1 MNVVAVFETL
11 GLIAFSISGSVV
23 GIRRKID
30 IFGLLILALMTSCGG
45 GILRDLLLGS
55 IPPVALRTPYYLLVS
70 LCTTVVCFFY
80 FKFIYPKFN
89 RRHHKLLYLVQLF
102 DAMGLGLFT
111 VSGISIARGIFPQN
125 EYLCVFIGVVTAIG
139 GGMLR
144 DVLANQVPL
153 VFRKELYATPAIVG
167 GILFEVLIPVLGLY
181 PAMYFCAALIFVA
194 RMVSIRYL
202 ICLPSIKIDKKKM
215 RL

>member
-1 MNVVAVFETL
+1 M
-11 GLIAFSISGSVV
+11 
-23 GIRRKID
+23 
-30 IFGLLILALMTSCGG
+30 
-45 GILRDLLLGS
+45 
-55 IPPVALRTPYYLLVS
+55 
-70 LCTTVVCFFY
+70 
-80 FKFIYPKFN
+80 
-89 RRHHKLLYLVQLF
+89 QLF